1 MRLLISQ
8 RSDYRGSIPS
18 LAYSL
23 AYAIELEFVRW
34 QAFEK
39 LESLIRK
46 LDNVP
51 TPDGRIPS
59 EIGFKNQ
66 SG

>member
-1 MRLLISQ
+1 M
-8 RSDYRGSIPS
+8 
-18 LAYSL
+18 AYSL